1 MLMTMN
7 RIFIHVLLLFI
18 LCSLHAI
25 AQTDFYYYKGTKIPL
40 TRNEEKICVSISKEY
55 GEAIERIRANVEIL
69 CVVGDKALECLLIPR
84 SDYEKLTTLDFWEE
98 DAKNVILTSCYFTE
112 HGDEV
117 VSTPYLNV
125 RLKKEQDTDLLTSYV
140 ENYKLKNLGNS
151 SLMPMWYT
159 LCVTP
164 ETGKSPLQ
172 CANELWESGDFAV
185 SAPDLADLDS
195 LIDEMDISSVAAVI
209 GYDGKSNKTGT
220 FDLQGRRLSRELDKG
235 IYIKDG
241 RKYVR

>member
-1 MLMTMN
+1 MN
-7 RIFIHVLLLFI
+7 RKYLHVLLLFI

-25 AQTDFYYYKGTKIPL
+25 AQTDFYYYKGAKKPL
-40 TRNEEKICVSISKEY
+40 IRNEEKLCVNISKEY
-55 GEAIERIRANVEIL
+55 DEAIERIRANVEIL

-98 DAKNVILTSCYFTE
+98 DAKNVVLTSCYFIE
-112 HGDEV
+112 QGDEV

-125 RLKKEQDTDLLTSYV
+125 RLKKEQDIDLLNSYV
-140 ENYKLKNLGNS
+140 EKNKLKNLGNS

-172 CANELWESGDFAV
+172 CANEIWETGNFAAT
-185 SAPDLADLDS
+185 SPDLAVLGS
-195 LIDEMDISSVAAVI
+195 LLVDEMDINSVGTVT
-209 GYDGKSNKTGT
+209 GYDGESCRTET
-220 FDLQGRRLSRELDKG
+220 FDLQGRRLAGEPAKG
-235 IYIKDG
+235 MYIKDG